1 MSVSSGSRRPSQ
13 AARTWLGRW
22 RCWERW
28 PLPAGCSSGAAPTTA
43 EAENS
48 SSPTAPSTPPLP
60 MPPAPRAT
68 RPSMAPPTRRPTTSG
83 MPTERTAIWAP
94 IAEACGASS
103 AAFAADGDTGTM
115 PSGMLDLA
123 RGPFIVG
130 VADRAQALGACA
142 TLAPTAR
149 PFDLVEARVDLFSGQ
164 RLDDADL
171 DVCARLEAS
180 GTPVL
185 VTIRS
190 ERQGGRFAAG
200 EPERL
205 ALFRA
210 ALAVASW
217 ADVEDDAG
225 IVDDV
230 AALVRARPGGQLVVS
245 HHDFAATPP
254 LDLLL
259 AVVDGCHA
267 AAPNAVAKVA
277 TAVKSADD
285 RAVLRALLAS
295 RPERTAVI
303 GMGAADDGLRVE
315 LAAAGSLLAYGFI
328 AGATA
333 PGQVS
338 AEALHA
344 CLLTASPRYAARQQR
359 SGSART

>member
-1 MSVSSGSRRPSQ
+1 
-13 AARTWLGRW
+13 
-22 RCWERW
+22 
-28 PLPAGCSSGAAPTTA
+28 
-43 EAENS
+43 
-48 SSPTAPSTPPLP
+48 
-60 MPPAPRAT
+60 
-68 RPSMAPPTRRPTTSG
+68 
-83 MPTERTAIWAP
+83 
-94 IAEACGASS
+94 
-103 AAFAADGDTGTM
+103 
-115 PSGMLDLA
+115 MLDLA

-130 VADRAQALGACA
+130 VADGAQALEACA
-142 TLAPTAR
+142 SLAPPAR
-149 PFDLVEARVDLFSGQ
+149 PFDLVEARIDLFSGQ
-164 RLDDADL
+164 RLDDTDL
-171 DVCARLEAS
+171 DACARLEAR

-190 ERQGGRFAAG
+190 ARQGGRFAAG
-200 EPERL
+200 EAERL

-225 IVDDV
+225 IIDDV
-230 AALVRARPGGQLVVS
+230 AALLQARPAGQLIVS

-254 LDLLL
+254 LDVLL

-267 AAPNAVAKVA
+267 AAPGAVAKVA

-285 RAVLRALLAS
+285 RAALRTLLAR
-295 RPERTAVI
+295 RPERTSVI
-303 GMGAADDGLRVE
+303 GMGTADDGLRVE

-344 CLLTASPRYAARQQR
+344 RLLAASPRYAARQRR
-359 SGSART
+359 SASAAP